1 MQHVKTLF
9 RYFQLL
15 ALIMLTHS
23 LRAPIGFRPLGLGP
37 LNLSSV
43 RCDEQYTREMED
55 VLRVLAF
62 TTPKP
67 LLQEY
72 RTYMILVKQS
82 IDLGFMLRPF
92 EASIVADQRAI
103 LRTPLQNYIN
113 CRTTFSSTYSYGFS
127 QFAPPKTLLMP
138 CENQYAYEAQTTLN
152 QLARTLAPNALSDYE
167 DFLVKL
173 KMYTDINFKIRDIE
187 KRTATTNYDVTS
199 QPNTT
204 IATLRSPSRKYE
216 NCKDA
221 IIRSQSLIH

>member
-1 MQHVKTLF
+1 MQNNKTIMHIFL
-9 RYFQLL
+9 LL
-15 ALIMLTHS
+15 AMLHTS
-23 LRAPIGFRPLGLGP
+23 SMNSSMRPLGFSR
-37 LNLSSV
+37 LNLSSF

-72 RTYMILVKQS
+72 RNYMILVKQH
-82 IDLGFMLRPF
+82 IDLGFMIRPF
-92 EASIVADQRAI
+92 EASLVADQRAV

-127 QFAPPKTLLMP
+127 QFAPSKKLLMP

-152 QLARTLAPNALSDYE
+152 QLARTLAPNTLTDYE

-173 KMYTDINFKIRDIE
+173 KIYTDIAFKIGDFE

-204 IATLRSPSRKYE
+204 IATLRGPSRKYE